1 MIFEFRIDA
10 NVNEA
15 AEHIEGA
22 YAKLLEYSRLVTS
35 NGWLIVKVFA
45 VLIIF
50 FLIFIVFLT

>member
-1 MIFEFRIDA
+1 MFEFRIDA

-15 AEHIEGA
+15 TEHIEGA
-22 YAKLLEYSRLVTS
+22 YKKLVELLDLVKS